1 MLALHHPPHCPRT
14 LGVHLLVGPMRP
26 GFLTSLLKRRSGF
39 RPTKQLC
46 PPVAFVSPCF
56 LSDVAMRTLQRK
68 EFAMPKRAEKR
79 EATRSFSFRLPGATF
94 RDLAAVAR
102 ARGVDVSGVLN
113 WLIAEARPALM
124 KELAEHEAALMKAA
138 ASREWAKKEPAE
150 ALRELRELLGKLQ
163 DEYSEL
169 SKQVLG
175 KGERRAG

>member
-1 MLALHHPPHCPRT
+1 
-14 LGVHLLVGPMRP
+14 
-26 GFLTSLLKRRSGF
+26 
-39 RPTKQLC
+39 
-46 PPVAFVSPCF
+46 
-56 LSDVAMRTLQRK
+56 
-68 EFAMPKRAEKR
+68 MPKRAEKR